1 MEKQLLDRYREM
13 VHGLYEEAVR
23 DIIAGTF
30 DNIGDIKLGP
40 RQNQNKSNTPKKKKK
55 KKKLS
60 GIKNIL
66 LFFKKQG

>member
-1 MEKQLLDRYREM
+1 MLKTMEKRLLDRYREM

-55 KKKLS
+55 EIVRDKKY
-60 GIKNIL
+60 IIV
-66 LFFKKQG
+66 F

>member
-1 MEKQLLDRYREM
+1 M

-30 DNIGDIKLGP
+30 DNIGDTKLGP

-55 KKKLS
+55 R
-60 GIKNIL
+60 NC
-66 LFFKKQG
+66 QG

>member
-13 VHGLYEEAVR
+13 VHGLYEEAVK

-55 KKKLS
+55 KLS

>member
-1 MEKQLLDRYREM
+1 MLKTMEKQLLDRYCEM
-13 VHGLYEEAVR
+13 VQGLYEEAVR

-55 KKKLS
+55 KEIVRDKKY
-60 GIKNIL
+60 IIV
-66 LFFKKQG
+66 F

>member
-1 MEKQLLDRYREM
+1 MLKTMEKQLLDRYREM

-40 RQNQNKSNTPKKKKK
+40 RQNKNKSNTPKKKKK
-55 KKKLS
+55 EIVRDKKY
-60 GIKNIL
+60 IIV
-66 LFFKKQG
+66 F

>member
-1 MEKQLLDRYREM
+1 MEKRLLDRYREM

-40 RQNQNKSNTPKKKKK
+40 RQNQNKSNTPKKKKIN
-55 KKKLS
+55 KLS

>member
-40 RQNQNKSNTPKKKKK
+40 RQNQNKRKTTKKKKK
-55 KKKLS
+55 EIVRDKKY
-60 GIKNIL
+60 IIV
-66 LFFKKQG
+66 F

>member
-30 DNIGDIKLGP
+30 DNIGDTKLGP

-55 KKKLS
+55 R
-60 GIKNIL
+60 NC
-66 LFFKKQG
+66 QG

>member
-55 KKKLS
+55 LS

>member
-40 RQNQNKSNTPKKKKK
+40 RQNQNKSKNTKKKK
-55 KKKLS
+55 
-60 GIKNIL
+60 
-66 LFFKKQG
+66 

>member
-1 MEKQLLDRYREM
+1 MENQLLDRYREM
-13 VHGLYEEAVR
+13 VHGLYEEAVK

-30 DNIGDIKLGP
+30 DNTGDIKLGP
-40 RQNQNKSNTPKKKKK
+40 RQNQNKSNTPKKKKR
-55 KKKLS
+55 KKLS

>member
-40 RQNQNKSNTPKKKKK
+40 RQNQNKSNTLKKKK

>member
-30 DNIGDIKLGP
+30 DNIGDIKFGP
-40 RQNQNKSNTPKKKKK
+40 RQNQNKSNTPKKK

>member
-13 VHGLYEEAVR
+13 VHGLYEEAVK

-55 KKKLS
+55 KR
-60 GIKNIL
+60 NC
-66 LFFKKQG
+66 QG

>member
-1 MEKQLLDRYREM
+1 MLKTMEKQLLDRYREM

-40 RQNQNKSNTPKKKKK
+40 LQNQNKTNTPKKKKK
-55 KKKLS
+55 R
-60 GIKNIL
+60 NC
-66 LFFKKQG
+66 QG

>member
-55 KKKLS
+55 KKLS

>member
-1 MEKQLLDRYREM
+1 MLKTMEKQLLDRYREM

-55 KKKLS
+55 EIIRDKKY
-60 GIKNIL
+60 IIV
-66 LFFKKQG
+66 F

>member
-55 KKKLS
+55 KLS